1 MMAPGQRI
9 LWKIQAYILLNAYY
23 LHVQPLEAYLFSNYD
38 VFVQGYWKKGLQ
50 HKEMA
55 TTSFFGEK
63 PTSAKLFLVLTLTL
77 PGVSLTFTQYEIF
90 IRLMIMSIKI
100 DFGEILL
107 RANVTS
113 DNLCSAKIKMFLLP
127 PCARVFWLVITLHQI
142 LIKFLGSYLT
152 EKREKTES
160 PQGSRQVTPKV
171 SRKK

>member
-1 MMAPGQRI
+1 
-9 LWKIQAYILLNAYY
+9 
-23 LHVQPLEAYLFSNYD
+23 
-38 VFVQGYWKKGLQ
+38 
-50 HKEMA
+50 
-55 TTSFFGEK
+55 
-63 PTSAKLFLVLTLTL
+63 
-77 PGVSLTFTQYEIF
+77 
-90 IRLMIMSIKI
+90 MIMSIKI

-160 PQGSRQVTPKV
+160 P
-171 SRKK
+171 